1 MRDNGRDSGEHA
13 GDHLETPSPD
23 ARHSSE
29 NAENAQGA
37 ATMTGTVSTEFILL

>member
-1 MRDNGRDSGEHA
+1 MSDNGRDRAEYA
-13 GDHLETPSPD
+13 GGHLEAPAPD

-29 NAENAQGA
+29 NDENAQGA